1 MYLHCKTVQASRAKV
16 AEDKERRGYRK
27 RQKRKRRK
35 IYFLSFLPV
44 VSFQMDVVRKVG
56 GEGKHK
62 GSCKNI
68 QSFAF
73 SSVAVDTEGGW

>member
-1 MYLHCKTVQASRAKV
+1 VYLQCKTVQAGRAKI

-35 IYFLSFLPV
+35 IHFLSLFCQWCHFKWTLLVEV
-44 VSFQMDVVRKVG
+44 VGRI
-56 GEGKHK
+56 K
-62 GSCKNI
+62 GTVKSI

-73 SSVAVDTEGGW
+73 SNVTVDIGGGW